1 MIYLELLISY
11 LKIGFLGF
19 GGGYAM
25 LSFIQ
30 YEVVAHH
37 EWITGAQFADIIAL
51 SQMTPGPIAINSA
64 TYIGYV
70 VGGFWG
76 SVVAT
81 FAVCTPAM
89 TLMIFVTKSYLHLRN
104 NIYVTNIMKAMRP
117 IVIGMIGAAGIS
129 LIFPEDES
137 GKSFIDLWSW
147 VLFAVAFAAAASKKV
162 SIILIIALGAAAGV
176 AIYYIPTIL
185 K

>member
-1 MIYLELLISY
+1 MIYLELLFTY
-11 LKIGFLGF
+11 LKIGFFGF

-25 LSFIQ
+25 LSLIQ
-30 YEVVAHH
+30 YEVVAHN
-37 EWITGAQFADIIAL
+37 EWVTGAQFADIIAL

-81 FAVCTPAM
+81 IAVCTPAM
-89 TLMIFVTKSYLHLRN
+89 TLMILVTKFYLRLHN
-104 NIYVTNIMKAMRP
+104 NIYVSNIMKAMQP
-117 IVIGMIGAAGIS
+117 IVIAMIGAAGIS

-137 GKSFIDLWSW
+137 GASFIDGWSW
-147 VLFAVAFAAAASKKV
+147 LLFGLAFIAAASKKV
-162 SIILIIALGAAAGV
+162 SLILILVFGAAAGV
-176 AIYYIPTIL
+176 AIYYLPTL
-185 K
+185 F

>member
-30 YEVVAHH
+30 YEVVIHH
-37 EWITGAQFADIIAL
+37 EWITGSQFADIIAL

-64 TYIGYV
+64 TYIGYI

-81 FAVCTPAM
+81 IAVCTPAM
-89 TLMIFVTKSYLHLRN
+89 TLMIFVTKSFLYLRD

-117 IVIGMIGAAGIS
+117 VVIGMIGSAGIS
-129 LIFPEDES
+129 LIFPEDRSGES
-137 GKSFIDLWSW
+137 FVDIWSW
-147 VLFAVAFAAAASKKV
+147 VLFALAFIAVASKKV
-162 SIILIIALGAAAGV
+162 SLILIIALSALAGIC
-176 AIYYIPTIL
+176 IYYLPTVL
-185 K
+185 